1 MEKRKQE
8 RFKTRQFAK
17 IGGKMAVINNMSGKG
32 IQVSTSLMPRKR
44 KIDIVFEVFGDIIRL
59 IGFVQWIRR
68 KNSVNNLNR
77 LGVVLLD
84 PPEEYRKVVSK
95 LI

>member
-1 MEKRKQE
+1 MEKRKQK

-17 IGGKMAVINNMSGKG
+17 ICGKLGVVNDMSGKG
-32 IQVSTSLMPRKR
+32 VQVSTSLMPRKR
-44 KIDIVFEVFGDIIRL
+44 KIDIVFEAFGGIVRL

-77 LGVVLLD
+77 LGIVLQD
-84 PPEEYRKVVSK
+84 PPEEYRKVIGK
-95 LI
+95 LM